1 LISKASFFFLTG
13 VEKPTFFRI
22 IFVFPLLFMAEN
34 DFLTVS
40 ELCEWLRL
48 GKSTIYSLVQ
58 KNEIPYIKVGGKI
71 LFERAKIKVWI
82 EHKSNY

>member
-1 LISKASFFFLTG
+1 
-13 VEKPTFFRI
+13 
-22 IFVFPLLFMAEN
+22 MADN

-58 KNEIPYIKVGGKI
+58 KNEIPHIKVGGKI

-82 EHKSNY
+82 EHKSN

>member
-1 LISKASFFFLTG
+1 
-13 VEKPTFFRI
+13 
-22 IFVFPLLFMAEN
+22 MAEN